1 MNDFASATA
10 AMRYKEIVGLARGSA
25 EQLRAW
31 ELARA
36 EELENALAEAT
47 QALTTATDR
56 EARARERAIRWWKMA
71 VHNVERLS
79 WLDVGDEPE
88 PRPTARAQYLDRY
101 LEEVKPSYQEL
112 VQAVLSLGWR
122 ARR

>member
-1 MNDFASATA
+1 VTNFDGETA

-36 EELENALAEAT
+36 NELDTAVVEAA
-47 QALTTATDR
+47 QAMTAATER
-56 EARARERAIRWWKMA
+56 EVWARDRAIRWWKMA
-71 VHNVERLS
+71 VHNVARLS
-79 WLDVGDEPE
+79 WLEVGDQPE
-88 PRPTARAQYLDRY
+88 PTTTARAQYLDRY
-101 LEEVKPSYQEL
+101 LEEVKPNYQEL

>member
-25 EQLRAW
+25 DQLRAW

-36 EELENALAEAT
+36 EELETAFAEAT
-47 QALTTATDR
+47 EALTTATDR
-56 EARARERAIRWWKMA
+56 EARARERAVRWWKMA

-79 WLDVGDEPE
+79 WLDVGDGPE
-88 PRPTARAQYLDRY
+88 SRPTARAQYLDRY

>member
-1 MNDFASATA
+1 
-10 AMRYKEIVGLARGSA
+10 MRYKEIIGLARGSA
-25 EQLRAW
+25 EQLRTW

-36 EELENALAEAT
+36 DELETALAEA
-47 QALTTATDR
+47 AEAVTAADER
-56 EARARERAIRWWKMA
+56 EAWAKERAVRWWKMA
-71 VHNVERLS
+71 EHNVAQLT
-79 WLDVGDEPE
+79 WLDVGGEPE
-88 PRPTARAQYLDRY
+88 PTATARAQYLERY

>member
-1 MNDFASATA
+1 MNDFAAATA

-31 ELARA
+31 ELDRA
-36 EELENALAEAT
+36 CALDNALAEAT
-47 QALTTATDR
+47 QALTAATER
-56 EARARERAIRWWKMA
+56 EAWARKRAVRWWKMA
-71 VHNVERLS
+71 VHNVERLA
-79 WLDVGDEPE
+79 WLDAGDEPE
-88 PRPTARAQYLDRY
+88 PSPTARAQYLDQY